1 MNEKEVRSLCTRLA
15 RVFSIN
21 LPLTIASFLITDEN
35 RVMEIHFSQG
45 EIVGELQ
52 RLKDLSIGLDDI
64 GRIIFLR
71 IENLIKYVN
80 FEK

>member
-1 MNEKEVRSLCTRLA
+1 
-15 RVFSIN
+15 
-21 LPLTIASFLITDEN
+21 
-35 RVMEIHFSQG
+35 MEIHFSQG